1 MAYTQD
7 QYLGFAQQLAPYLS
21 DPTQL
26 VQQAG
31 KLGLGV
37 EDVAKAA
44 QTFNP
49 DITTEQ
55 IQSYFKPA
63 GISYQPDPYN
73 QMYQD
78 IAGRAPDAEGLN
90 YWRQQFGA
98 EISPEERDVFRRTAL
113 DFAGR
118 QAFGR
123 SLTDAEKAQL
133 YGFGTVQQA
142 NDWAAQKGLDW
153 TNLQQQKLD
162 AAQTA
167 FGRQLS
173 DAEKAEVSSLG
184 SVQQVNDWAAQK
196 GQEWLSAQQA
206 ASAAPAGGTSNVGI
220 SALDRFYDP
229 VLKQQWVI
237 ESASDY
243 GTIDT
248 FNKPKGGGGLV
259 YINPQTGEAL
269 DRETYLQVAN
279 TPEAVEYRAEQER
292 IAAANAKLF
301 RPGNTLDNPLVGV
314 TNFDDGV
321 ASILS
326 SNPNIAAALGHASTF
341 VRPYKVINGQLQEV
355 TDADITPQDIA
366 SNSVYFYIGGATGG
380 PDRQRMAQLYQ
391 SKGDKLVPVGDPSF
405 YKGEHPD
412 QAIMDF
418 AKIALPIGL
427 SFIPG
432 LGTAIG
438 SALGATGAA
447 ASALGSGVLSF
458 GTQLAMGA
466 DPLQALKGAVLS
478 SAGGYLGSQV
488 SSMLPTE
495 VAGIGKNVITQLV
508 TTGKLD
514 PAALATSVGTSFAT
528 DALAAETGMDKATA
542 GKLVTAGLQAF
553 QGNELAALTS
563 LAQAGIQSGLA
574 GTGVS
579 AQSPQD
585 RAAFLD
591 ANASLQG
598 AGALSPITAEDEQIA
613 IQQRVTKANQAI
625 ADYAGPGNDLSREGL
640 VSQLQSF
647 GFTAD
652 QAEGYAKQ
660 ADQRINMSRVGAD
673 VMNRYSKI
681 DPEFGMPQLDR
692 DTAIQELVA
701 AGFTSDRANEILNG
715 IDAQNAI
722 KLENRLSVQS
732 AYQNFTQ
739 GKGSEDQLRSA
750 LTSAGYNDAQIN
762 ELVTRGRGVIA
773 GSQLTG
779 GEQAQERASQLPDIR
794 GEIAGKSNFN
804 EAYALAR
811 EKLGA
816 DATFTWQGKTYSTA
830 TAAERP
836 DLSGATSKP
845 STEVPYV
852 APNGMHN
859 RAAFIQAGGGTS
871 DADYAKYVN
880 AVNALISEGKS
891 GTLITPA
898 SVNSAGKDLPP
909 TTGPVTMEK
918 PRVDSVL
925 GSVAAQGV
933 ASFGA
938 NSIAGALSALG
949 FTDAG
954 RTVLDKA
961 NQIAVAATAAEG
973 ADITQGKRDIDA
985 AIQKVGSSSGI
996 RDFATNVGNLVST
1009 AFNNPK
1015 AFGATVGSEVVEEV
1029 LQLATLKFPGS
1040 FLVKETVASALEN
1053 GGAAYNTEYESQIA
1067 KGASKEDA
1075 HLAAQKAAG
1084 TAAGVT
1090 VALAGGAAGLGKVA
1104 GKVFG
1109 SQADEAASGVS
1120 QVGKTTL
1127 KESAQEVLEEGS
1139 IAGSIDLALGRPV
1152 DAVNALTN
1160 MTGGA
1165 LYGGVTAGS
1174 IQGTKLD
1181 TLDQAASTSIGS
1193 GVQASFNNTLA
1204 QTGDI
1209 AQASSGSVTT
1219 AINNGLDPG
1228 AAVSSV
1234 INTAA
1239 QSGGDMSAVISSSID
1254 TGLSAALSS
1263 GVDTSEAVTTIVS
1276 GSITSSLSSGVDVTT
1291 AIDSTV
1297 GSSVKTGIANGVDA
1311 SAVVTSSVNSAVS
1324 TALNNGA
1331 SASTVVTGAVSS
1343 AVTSGLNAGADASS
1357 VISSSV
1363 TAAVST
1369 ATQSGANSTA
1379 VVAGSTST
1387 AVSTAIASGVDASTA
1402 ISSAVDSATQA
1413 GANASTA
1420 SASSITAAITAGT
1433 DTNTAIAAVTGANS
1447 NITANSTTNNN
1458 VTSTT
1463 ATDATTGVTSQTVV
1477 DNSSG
1482 ASTTITTNNNITSQV
1497 TTVGSTTTTVTSDTS
1512 TGVTTQ
1518 TTVDGT
1524 RSTDVTVDTTTNV
1537 TTQVVTDTATN
1548 TKVTVEWKPDGEVRC
1563 TFRDRDGQETV
1574 FDDLDVGDPPKV
1586 DVVAPLEPVKPEVKP
1601 ETPKETKPTTTPSKS
1616 AMAASA
1622 IPGMVMGSELGRL
1635 KGEMLKSGPAGEQ
1648 VDPLAAMKQRIEDM
1662 NAIDPALA
1670 AVIAQ
1675 RLGVE
1680 PPKQQM
1686 PAYTYGQET
1695 SIDDILGMGK
1705 KEEPEE
1711 EPLYAQG
1718 GFVEPLRA
1726 AGGAMNPQFMYRAG
1740 GLGTREDFRHGK
1752 HVAGDGDGQSDDI
1765 PAWLA
1770 DGEFVFPADVVSAL
1784 GNGSTKAGTDKLYKM
1799 MHEIRARARS
1809 TKEKDLPPPAHK
1821 SPLDYLK
1828 KGK

>member
-7 QYLGFAQQLAPYLS
+7 QYLSFAEQLAPYLS

-26 VQQAG
+26 MQQAG

-49 DITTEQ
+49 NITASQ
-55 IQSYFKPA
+55 IQGYFQPA
-63 GISYQPDPYN
+63 GISYEAPSTAYQYATGEGGIGLDAMNENIRKFFGGSPTEEAARAAMSEYGVSEADIRRATGKSLAEYYPGVLPTSGVTSNAGALPTSDTYTEDRYNPNDPASSRYIADPN
-73 QMYQD
+73 
-78 IAGRAPDAEGLN
+78 AGRYVFDPATGKHTLVTGKLTSPTDDLSGETELTTGVKPGVDFRADTTAAENFLMAADPN
-90 YWRQQFGA
+90 IQ
-98 EISPEERDVFRRTAL
+98 
-113 DFAGR
+113 
-118 QAFGR
+118 QAFFKPGSSDR
-123 SLTDAEKAQL
+123 YNGTFVETFKVENGKLTPI
-133 YGFGTVQQA
+133 QA
-142 NDWAAQKGLDW
+142 NA
-153 TNLQQQKLD
+153 
-162 AAQTA
+162 
-167 FGRQLS
+167 
-173 DAEKAEVSSLG
+173 
-184 SVQQVNDWAAQK
+184 
-196 GQEWLSAQQA
+196 
-206 ASAAPAGGTSNVGI
+206 
-220 SALDRFYDP
+220 
-229 VLKQQWVI
+229 
-237 ESASDY
+237 
-243 GTIDT
+243 
-248 FNKPKGGGGLV
+248 
-259 YINPQTGEAL
+259 
-269 DRETYLQVAN
+269 
-279 TPEAVEYRAEQER
+279 
-292 IAAANAKLF
+292 
-301 RPGNTLDNPLVGV
+301 
-314 TNFDDGV
+314 
-321 ASILS
+321 
-326 SNPNIAAALGHASTF
+326 
-341 VRPYKVINGQLQEV
+341 
-355 TDADITPQDIA
+355 QDIA
-366 SNSVYFYIGGATGG
+366 SGNVLFYVGGAPGG
-380 PDRQRMAQLYQ
+380 DYAGQNRVAQAYMM
-391 SKGDKLVPVGDPSF
+391 KDGKLTPVGEAKSYTVPKETPFFKEFLIEGVLPMLLTAAGGS
-405 YKGEHPD
+405 G
-412 QAIMDF
+412 F
-418 AKIALPIGL
+418 AE
-427 SFIPG
+427 
-432 LGTAIG
+432 
-438 SALGATGAA
+438 ALGGTLSGGALTGASA
-447 ASALGSGVLSF
+447 ATLGSGALNLGAQLLRGVDPMDAIKTTVLTGGVNAAANSLGALLPAEF
-458 GTQLAMGA
+458 AAAGKNILTQL
-466 DPLQALKGAVLS
+466 
-478 SAGGYLGSQV
+478 
-488 SSMLPTE
+488 
-495 VAGIGKNVITQLV
+495 I
-508 TTGKLD
+508 TTGKIN
-514 PAALATSVGTSFAT
+514 PVALATSVGMSAAS
-528 DALAAETGMDKATA
+528 DVIAAETGLDKATA
-542 GKLVTAGLQAF
+542 GRLLNAGYQAA
-553 QGNELAALTS
+553 QGNLTGATTSLLQSGVLGS
-563 LAQAGIQSGLA
+563 LAQGSTSGM
-574 GTGVS
+574 
-579 AQSPQD
+579 SPQD

-591 ANASLQG
+591 ANASPLG
-598 AGALSPITAEDEQIA
+598 LSALSPIAAEDEEIA
-613 IQQRVTKANQAI
+613 LLQRQNAANQALS
-625 ADYAGPGNDLSREGL
+625 DYLGPGNDLSREGL
-640 VSQLQSF
+640 VSQLKNL

-660 ADQRINMSRVGAD
+660 ADQRINMQRVGAD
-673 VMNRYSKI
+673 VMSRYSKI
-681 DPEFGMPQLDR
+681 DPEFGTPQLDR
-692 DTAIQELVA
+692 DTATQELVA

-732 AYQNFTQ
+732 AYQSFTQ

-779 GEQAQERASQLPDIR
+779 GEQAQERASLLPDIR

-811 EKLGA
+811 DKLGA

-845 STEVPYV
+845 STEVPYI

-880 AVNALISEGKS
+880 AVNALISQGKS
-891 GTLITPA
+891 GNLITPA
-898 SVNSAGKDLPP
+898 SVNSTGKEMPS

-918 PRVDSVL
+918 PAVDSVL

-961 NQIAVAATAAEG
+961 NQIAAAATAAEG
-973 ADITQGKRDIDA
+973 ADITQGKKDINA
-985 AIQKVGSSSGI
+985 AIQKVGESSGI
-996 RDFATNVGNLVST
+996 KDFATNVGNLVST

-1015 AFGATVGSEVVEEV
+1015 AFGATVGSEAVEEL
-1029 LQLATLKFPGS
+1029 LQLATVKFPGS

-1174 IQGTKLD
+1174 MQGTKLD

-1193 GVQASFNNTLA
+1193 GVQASFNDTLA

-1228 AAVSSV
+1228 AAVSTV
-1234 INTAA
+1234 ISTAA

-1254 TGLSAALSS
+1254 TGLSTALSS
-1263 GVDTSEAVTTIVS
+1263 GVDASEAVSTIVS

-1297 GSSVKTGIANGVDA
+1297 GSSVKTGIANG
-1311 SAVVTSSVNSAVS
+1311 
-1324 TALNNGA
+1324 
-1331 SASTVVTGAVSS
+1331 
-1343 AVTSGLNAGADASS
+1343 ADASS
-1357 VISSSV
+1357 VIASSV

-1402 ISSAVDSATQA
+1402 ISSAVGSATQA
-1413 GANASTA
+1413 GADASTA
-1420 SASSITAAITAGT
+1420 SASSITAAIAAGT

-1477 DNSSG
+1477 DSTNNV
-1482 ASTTITTNNNITSQV
+1482 STTTTTNNNVTSQV
-1497 TTVGSTTTTVTSDTS
+1497 TTIGSTTTTVTSDTS

-1537 TTQVVTDTATN
+1537 TTQVVTDTTTN

-1586 DVVAPLEPVKPEVKP
+1586 DIVAPLESVKPEVKP
-1601 ETPKETKPTTTPSKS
+1601 ETPKETKPKVSQSGSGS
-1616 AMAASA
+1616 AMMMPAMAGAAA
-1622 IPGMVMGSELGRL
+1622 AVDWLGPQF
-1635 KGEMLKSGPAGEQ
+1635 LKSKERGGY
-1648 VDPLAAMKQRIEDM
+1648 VDPLAEFQALQQQADQQQTLSQIQPELANVLTERGAMPYY
-1662 NAIDPALA
+1662 A
-1670 AVIAQ
+1670 
-1675 RLGVE
+1675 
-1680 PPKQQM
+1680 
-1686 PAYTYGQET
+1686 YGQEP
-1695 SIDDILGMGK
+1695 SIDEVLGLPDQESSSYNESDYVPVFKSGGK
-1705 KEEPEE
+1705 VS
-1711 EPLYAQG
+1711 PLNIQMMYAKG
-1718 GFVEPLRA
+1718 GHA
-1726 AGGAMNPQFMYRAG
+1726 
-1740 GLGTREDFRHGK
+1740 REDFRDGK
-1752 HVAGDGDGQSDDI
+1752 HVAGPGDGQSDDI

-1784 GNGSTKAGTDKLYKM
+1784 GNGSTKAGTEKLYEM
-1799 MHEIRARARS
+1799 MHEIRGRARS
-1809 TKEKDLPPPAHK
+1809 KHPKDLPPPAHK

>member
-1 MAYTQD
+1 MSTSTAY
-7 QYLGFAQQLAPYLS
+7 QYATGEGGIGLDAMNENIRKFFGGSPTEEATRAAMSQYGVSEEDIRRATGKSLAEYYPGVLPTSGATSSAGALPTSGFDAFGNPRGNTWTEDRYNPNDPASKSYLA
-21 DPTQL
+21 DPNAGQYVFDPVTGKPKL
-26 VQQAG
+26 VSS
-31 KLGLGV
+31 
-37 EDVAKAA
+37 
-44 QTFNP
+44 T
-49 DITTEQ
+49 
-55 IQSYFKPA
+55 
-63 GISYQPDPYN
+63 
-73 QMYQD
+73 
-78 IAGRAPDAEGLN
+78 
-90 YWRQQFGA
+90 GA
-98 EISPEERDVFRRTAL
+98 TSVTGATGNDTVTGAL
-113 DFAGR
+113 D
-118 QAFGR
+118 
-123 SLTDAEKAQL
+123 
-133 YGFGTVQQA
+133 
-142 NDWAAQKGLDW
+142 
-153 TNLQQQKLD
+153 
-162 AAQTA
+162 TA
-167 FGRQLS
+167 S
-173 DAEKAEVSSLG
+173 
-184 SVQQVNDWAAQK
+184 
-196 GQEWLSAQQA
+196 
-206 ASAAPAGGTSNVGI
+206 
-220 SALDRFYDP
+220 RFYDP
-229 VLKQQWVI
+229 VLKSNWEI
-237 ESASDY
+237 ENVGDLGLANDPRFRGLGAFAY
-243 GTIDT
+243 ID
-248 FNKPKGGGGLV
+248 PKSGRTLSRD
-259 YINPQTGEAL
+259 E
-269 DRETYLQVAN
+269 YLQVAN

-301 RPGNTLDNPLVGV
+301 RPGNTLDNPLAGV
-314 TNFDDGV
+314 TDFGGDTAISLLT
-321 ASILS
+321 AS
-326 SNPNIAAALGHASTF
+326 PNISAAIQHQSTF
-341 VRPYKVINGQLQEV
+341 VKPYKVINGKLQEV

-380 PDRQRMAQLYQ
+380 SDRQRMAQLYQ

-405 YKGEHPD
+405 YKGAHPD
-412 QAIMDF
+412 QAAID
-418 AKIALPIGL
+418 AARIALPIAL

-447 ASALGSGVLSF
+447 AGALGSGVLSF

-495 VAGIGKNVITQLV
+495 VASIGKNAITQLI

-528 DALAAETGMDKATA
+528 DALSAETGMDKATA
-542 GKLVTAGLQAF
+542 AKIVTAGLQAI

-574 GTGVS
+574 GTGVT

-585 RAAFLD
+585 RAAFLE
-591 ANASLQG
+591 ANASPLG
-598 AGALSPITAEDEQIA
+598 LSALSPIAAEDEQIA
-613 IQQRVTKANQAI
+613 LLQRQNAANQALS
-625 ADYAGPGNDLSREGL
+625 DYLGPGNDLSREGL
-640 VSQLQSF
+640 VSQLQKLGLTS
-647 GFTAD
+647 D
-652 QAEGYAKQ
+652 QAEGYAQQ
-660 ADQRINMSRVGAD
+660 ADQRINMQRIGAD

-681 DPEFGMPQLDR
+681 DPEFGTPQLDR
-692 DTAIQELVA
+692 DTATQELVA

-762 ELVTRGRGVIA
+762 ELVTRGRGVLE
-773 GSQLTG
+773 GSKLTS
-779 GEQAQERASQLPDIR
+779 GEQAQVRAENLPDVR
-794 GEIAGKSNFN
+794 ADIAGKSTFSD
-804 EAYALAR
+804 AYALAR
-811 EKLGA
+811 DKLGA
-816 DATFTWQGKTYSTA
+816 NATFTWQGKTYSTA

-836 DLSGATSKP
+836 DLSGTTSKP
-845 STEVPYV
+845 SAEVPYV

-871 DADYAKYVN
+871 DADYAKYVQ
-880 AVNALISEGKS
+880 AVNAVIAEGKS

-898 SVNSAGKDLPP
+898 SVNSTGKEMPS

-961 NQIAVAATAAEG
+961 NQIAAAATAAEG
-973 ADITQGKRDIDA
+973 ADITQGKKDINA
-985 AIQKVGSSSGI
+985 AIQKVGDSSGI

-1067 KGASKEDA
+1067 KGATKEAA

-1127 KESAQEVLEEGS
+1127 RESAQEVLEEGS
-1139 IAGSIDLALGRPV
+1139 IAGSIDLALGRPI
-1152 DAVNALTN
+1152 DAANALTN

-1174 IQGTKLD
+1174 MQGTKLD

-1193 GVQASFNNTLA
+1193 GVQASFNNTLV

-1209 AQASSGSVTT
+1209 VQASTGSVTT
-1219 AINNGLDPG
+1219 AINNGLAPG
-1228 AAVSSV
+1228 AAVSTV
-1234 INTAA
+1234 IDTAA
-1239 QSGGDMSAVISSSID
+1239 KSGGDMSAVITASIG
-1254 TGLSAALSS
+1254 TGLSTALSS
-1263 GVDTSEAVTTIVS
+1263 GADTSTAVSTIVA
-1276 GSITSSLSSGVDVTT
+1276 GSVTASLNNGVDASMAVS
-1291 AIDSTV
+1291 STV
-1297 GSSVKTGIANGVDA
+1297 GSSVKTGIATGADA
-1311 SAVVTSSVNSAVS
+1311 STVVASSVNSAVS
-1324 TALNNGA
+1324 TALSNGA
-1331 SASTVVTGAVSS
+1331 SVSTVVTGAVNS
-1343 AVTSGLNAGADASS
+1343 AVTSGLAAGADAST
-1357 VISSSV
+1357 VIASSV

-1369 ATQSGANSTA
+1369 ATQNGANATA

-1402 ISSAVDSATQA
+1402 ISSAVDSATKA
-1413 GANASTA
+1413 GADASTA
-1420 SASSITAAITAGT
+1420 SASSITAAIAAGT

-1482 ASTTITTNNNITSQV
+1482 ASTTITTNNNVTSQV

-1537 TTQVVTDTATN
+1537 TTQVVTDTNTN
-1548 TKVTVEWKPDGEVRC
+1548 TKVTVEWKPDGETRC
-1563 TFRDRDGQETV
+1563 TFTDPEGRETV

-1586 DVVAPLEPVKPEVKP
+1586 DIVVPLEPVKPEVKP
-1601 ETPKETKPTTTPSKS
+1601 ETPKETKPKTAPSKS

-1648 VDPLAAMKQRIEDM
+1648 VDPLAVMKQRIEDM

-1680 PPKQQM
+1680 PPQQQM

-1752 HVAGDGDGQSDDI
+1752 HVAGEGDGQSDDI

>member
-26 VQQAG
+26 MKQAG
-31 KLGLGV
+31 ELGLGV

-49 DITTEQ
+49 NITASQIQSYFQPAGISYQPTDQQYAQELAPYLGSPLDLVQQAESRGLDVQDVGRIAQAYNPDITTEQ
-55 IQSYFKPA
+55 IQSYFQPA
-63 GISYQPDPYN
+63 GITYEAPSKASPLESVTGRLTSPTDNLSGETELTTGVKPSVDFRANTTAAENFLMAADPN
-73 QMYQD
+73 IQ
-78 IAGRAPDAEGLN
+78 
-90 YWRQQFGA
+90 
-98 EISPEERDVFRRTAL
+98 
-113 DFAGR
+113 
-118 QAFGR
+118 QAFFKPGSSDR
-123 SLTDAEKAQL
+123 YNGTFVETFKFENGKLTPI
-133 YGFGTVQQA
+133 QA
-142 NDWAAQKGLDW
+142 NA
-153 TNLQQQKLD
+153 
-162 AAQTA
+162 
-167 FGRQLS
+167 
-173 DAEKAEVSSLG
+173 
-184 SVQQVNDWAAQK
+184 
-196 GQEWLSAQQA
+196 
-206 ASAAPAGGTSNVGI
+206 
-220 SALDRFYDP
+220 
-229 VLKQQWVI
+229 
-237 ESASDY
+237 
-243 GTIDT
+243 
-248 FNKPKGGGGLV
+248 
-259 YINPQTGEAL
+259 
-269 DRETYLQVAN
+269 
-279 TPEAVEYRAEQER
+279 
-292 IAAANAKLF
+292 
-301 RPGNTLDNPLVGV
+301 
-314 TNFDDGV
+314 
-321 ASILS
+321 
-326 SNPNIAAALGHASTF
+326 
-341 VRPYKVINGQLQEV
+341 
-355 TDADITPQDIA
+355 QDIA
-366 SNSVYFYIGGATGG
+366 SGNVLFYVGGAPGG
-380 PDRQRMAQLYQ
+380 DYAGQNRVAQAYMM
-391 SKGDKLVPVGDPSF
+391 KDGKLTPVGEAKSYTVPKETPFFKEFLIEGVLPMLLTAAGGS
-405 YKGEHPD
+405 G
-412 QAIMDF
+412 F
-418 AKIALPIGL
+418 AE
-427 SFIPG
+427 
-432 LGTAIG
+432 
-438 SALGATGAA
+438 ALGGTLSGGALTGASA
-447 ASALGSGVLSF
+447 ATLGSGALNLGAQLLRGVDPMDAIKTTVLTGGVNAAANSLGALLPAEF
-458 GTQLAMGA
+458 AAAGKNILTQL
-466 DPLQALKGAVLS
+466 
-478 SAGGYLGSQV
+478 
-488 SSMLPTE
+488 
-495 VAGIGKNVITQLV
+495 IN
-508 TTGKLD
+508 TGKID
-514 PAALATSVGTSFAT
+514 PMALVTSVGMSAAS
-528 DALAAETGMDKATA
+528 DVIAAETGLDKATA
-542 GKLVTAGLQAF
+542 GRLLNAGYQAA
-553 QGNELAALTS
+553 QGNLTGATTSLLQSGVLGS
-563 LAQAGIQSGLA
+563 LAQGSTSGM
-574 GTGVS
+574 
-579 AQSPQD
+579 SPQD

-591 ANASLQG
+591 ANASPLG
-598 AGALSPITAEDEQIA
+598 LSALSPIAAEDEQIA
-613 IQQRVTKANQAI
+613 LLQRQNAANQALS
-625 ADYAGPGNDLSREGL
+625 DYLGPGNDLSREGL
-640 VSQLQSF
+640 VSQLQKLGLTS
-647 GFTAD
+647 D

-660 ADQRINMSRVGAD
+660 ADQRINMQRVGAD

-681 DPEFGMPQLDR
+681 DPEFGTPQLDR
-692 DTAIQELVA
+692 DTATQELVA

-762 ELVTRGRGVIA
+762 ELVTRGRGVLE
-773 GSQLTG
+773 GSKLTS
-779 GEQAQERASQLPDIR
+779 GEQAQVRAENLPDVR
-794 GEIAGKSNFN
+794 ADIAGKSTFSD
-804 EAYALAR
+804 AYALAR
-811 EKLGA
+811 DKLGA
-816 DATFTWQGKTYSTA
+816 NATFTWQGKTYSTA

-836 DLSGATSKP
+836 DLSGTTSKP
-845 STEVPYV
+845 SAEVPYV

-871 DADYAKYVN
+871 DADYAKYVQ
-880 AVNALISEGKS
+880 AVNAVIAEGKS

-898 SVNSAGKDLPP
+898 SVNSTGKEMPS

-961 NQIAVAATAAEG
+961 NQIAAAATAAEG
-973 ADITQGKRDIDA
+973 ADITQGKKDINA
-985 AIQKVGSSSGI
+985 AIQKVGDSSGI

-1067 KGASKEDA
+1067 KGATKEAA

-1127 KESAQEVLEEGS
+1127 RESAQEVLEEGS
-1139 IAGSIDLALGRPV
+1139 IAGSIDLALGRPI
-1152 DAVNALTN
+1152 DAANALTN

-1174 IQGTKLD
+1174 MQGTKLD

-1193 GVQASFNNTLA
+1193 GVQASFNDTLA

-1228 AAVSSV
+1228 AAVSTV

-1239 QSGGDMSAVISSSID
+1239 QSGSDMSAVISSSID
-1254 TGLSAALSS
+1254 TGLSTALSS
-1263 GVDTSEAVTTIVS
+1263 GVDASEAVSTIVS

-1324 TALNNGA
+1324 TAVNNGA

-1343 AVTSGLNAGADASS
+1343 AVTSGLDAGANAST
-1357 VISSSV
+1357 VIASSV

-1402 ISSAVDSATQA
+1402 ISSAVDSATKA
-1413 GANASTA
+1413 GADASTA
-1420 SASSITAAITAGT
+1420 SASSITAAIAAGT

-1482 ASTTITTNNNITSQV
+1482 ASTTITTNNNVTSQV
-1497 TTVGSTTTTVTSDTS
+1497 TTVGSTTTTVTSDAS
-1512 TGVTTQ
+1512 TGVITQ
-1518 TTVDGT
+1518 STVDGT
-1524 RSTDVTVDTTTNV
+1524 RSTDVTVDPTTNV
-1537 TTQVVTDTATN
+1537 TTQVVKDTTTN
-1548 TKVTVEWKPDGEVRC
+1548 TKVTVEWKPDGETRC
-1563 TFRDRDGQETV
+1563 TFIDPEGQETV
-1574 FDDLDVGDPPKV
+1574 FDDIDVGDPPKV

-1601 ETPKETKPTTTPSKS
+1601 ETPKETKPTTAPSKS

-1752 HVAGDGDGQSDDI
+1752 HVAGEGDGQSDDI

>member
-1 MAYTQD
+1 
-7 QYLGFAQQLAPYLS
+7 
-21 DPTQL
+21 
-26 VQQAG
+26 
-31 KLGLGV
+31 
-37 EDVAKAA
+37 
-44 QTFNP
+44 
-49 DITTEQ
+49 
-55 IQSYFKPA
+55 
-63 GISYQPDPYN
+63 
-73 QMYQD
+73 
-78 IAGRAPDAEGLN
+78 
-90 YWRQQFGA
+90 
-98 EISPEERDVFRRTAL
+98 
-113 DFAGR
+113 
-118 QAFGR
+118 
-123 SLTDAEKAQL
+123 
-133 YGFGTVQQA
+133 
-142 NDWAAQKGLDW
+142 
-153 TNLQQQKLD
+153 
-162 AAQTA
+162 
-167 FGRQLS
+167 
-173 DAEKAEVSSLG
+173 
-184 SVQQVNDWAAQK
+184 
-196 GQEWLSAQQA
+196 
-206 ASAAPAGGTSNVGI
+206 
-220 SALDRFYDP
+220 
-229 VLKQQWVI
+229 
-237 ESASDY
+237 
-243 GTIDT
+243 
-248 FNKPKGGGGLV
+248 
-259 YINPQTGEAL
+259 
-269 DRETYLQVAN
+269 
-279 TPEAVEYRAEQER
+279 
-292 IAAANAKLF
+292 
-301 RPGNTLDNPLVGV
+301 
-314 TNFDDGV
+314 
-321 ASILS
+321 
-326 SNPNIAAALGHASTF
+326 
-341 VRPYKVINGQLQEV
+341 
-355 TDADITPQDIA
+355 
-366 SNSVYFYIGGATGG
+366 
-380 PDRQRMAQLYQ
+380 
-391 SKGDKLVPVGDPSF
+391 
-405 YKGEHPD
+405 
-412 QAIMDF
+412 MDF

-836 DLSGATSKP
+836 DPSGATSKP

-996 RDFATNVGNLVST
+996 KEFATNVGDLVST
-1009 AFNNPK
+1009 AFKNPK

-1139 IAGSIDLALGRPV
+1139 IAGSIDLALGRPI
-1152 DAVNALTN
+1152 DAANALTN

-1343 AVTSGLNAGADASS
+1343 AVTSGLAAGADAST

-1537 TTQVVTDTATN
+1537 TTQVVKDTTTN
-1548 TKVTVEWKPDGEVRC
+1548 TKVTVEWKPDGETRC
-1563 TFRDRDGQETV
+1563 TFIDPEGQETV
-1574 FDDLDVGDPPKV
+1574 FDDIDVGDPPKV

-1601 ETPKETKPTTTPSKS
+1601 ETPKETKPTTAPSKS

-1680 PPKQQM
+1680 PPQQQM

-1752 HVAGDGDGQSDDI
+1752 HVAGEGDGQSDDI